1 MDVETIDRN
10 YEQLQ
15 EQGQQTVRALSAL
28 AAKLQRAVE
37 AGDPN
42 AREWLLDLKEVA
54 LEVRTEQAQVGQLLQ
69 SLHSFVGNH
78 IEDEVRYERPT
89 TGYQSQQPYP
99 PQPPYPPQQPQY
111 QQQPPQY
118 RQQQYQD
125 QYQPQYQ
132 QQGYGQGGGAFSRF
146 MGSGFGQAIAMGA
159 GLEIGEDL
167 IDDIFG

>member
-69 SLHSFVGNH
+69 SLHTFVANH
-78 IEDEVRYERPT
+78 IEDEARYDRQPT

-99 PQPPYPPQQPQY
+99 PQPPYPPQQQQYRPQY
-111 QQQPPQY
+111 Q
-118 RQQQYQD
+118 D
-125 QYQPQYQ
+125 QYQ

>member
-54 LEVRTEQAQVGQLLQ
+54 LEVRTEQTQVSQLLQ
-69 SLHSFVGNH
+69 SLHDYVANH
-78 IEDEVRYERPT
+78 VQDEARYDRPPAAA
-89 TGYQSQQPYP
+89 GYQSQQPYP
-99 PQPPYPPQQPQY
+99 YPPQQPY
-111 QQQPPQY
+111 PPQY

-125 QYQPQYQ
+125 QYQ
-132 QQGYGQGGGAFSRF
+132 QQGYGPGGGAVSRF
-146 MGSGFGQAIAMGA
+146 MNSGFGQAIAMGA
-159 GLEIGEDL
+159 GFEIGEDL

>member
-54 LEVRTEQAQVGQLLQ
+54 LEVRTEQTQVSQLLQ
-69 SLHSFVGNH
+69 SLHDYVANH
-78 IEDEVRYERPT
+78 VQDEARYDRPPAAA
-89 TGYQSQQPYP
+89 GYQSQQPYP
-99 PQPPYPPQQPQY
+99 YPPQQ
-111 QQQPPQY
+111 QY
-118 RQQQYQD
+118 RPQYQD
-125 QYQPQYQ
+125 QYQQQYQ
-132 QQGYGQGGGAFSRF
+132 QQGGGAVSRF
-146 MGSGFGQAIAMGA
+146 MNSGFGQAIAMGA
-159 GLEIGEDL
+159 GFEIGEDL

>member
-10 YEQLQ
+10 YEQVQ
-15 EQGQQTVRALSAL
+15 EQGQQTVRAVSAL

-69 SLHSFVGNH
+69 SLHTFVANH
-78 IEDEVRYERPT
+78 IENAASYDRPPT
-89 TGYQSQQPYP
+89 TGYQAA
-99 PQPPYPPQQPQY
+99 PPYPPQQP
-111 QQQPPQY
+111 Y
-118 RQQQYQD
+118 RQQYQD
-125 QYQPQYQ
+125 PYQQQYQ
-132 QQGYGQGGGAFSRF
+132 QQGYGQGGGALNRF

-159 GLEIGEDL
+159 GFEIGEDL

>member
-54 LEVRTEQAQVGQLLQ
+54 LEVRTEQTQVSQLLQ
-69 SLHSFVGNH
+69 SLHDYVANH
-78 IEDEVRYERPT
+78 VQDEARYDRPPAAA
-89 TGYQSQQPYP
+89 GYQSQQPYP
-99 PQPPYPPQQPQY
+99 YPPQQQPY
-111 QQQPPQY
+111 PQQQY
-118 RQQQYQD
+118 RPQYQD
-125 QYQPQYQ
+125 QYQQQYQ
-132 QQGYGQGGGAFSRF
+132 QQGYGQGGGAVSRF
-146 MGSGFGQAIAMGA
+146 MNSGFGQAIAMGA
-159 GLEIGEDL
+159 GFEIGEDL

>member
-69 SLHSFVGNH
+69 SLHTFVANH
-78 IEDEVRYERPT
+78 IDDEARYDRPPT

-99 PQPPYPPQQPQY
+99 PQPP
-111 QQQPPQY
+111 QY
-118 RQQQYQD
+118 RQQYQD
-125 QYQPQYQ
+125 QYQQQYQ
-132 QQGYGQGGGAFSRF
+132 QQGYGQGGGGAFSRF